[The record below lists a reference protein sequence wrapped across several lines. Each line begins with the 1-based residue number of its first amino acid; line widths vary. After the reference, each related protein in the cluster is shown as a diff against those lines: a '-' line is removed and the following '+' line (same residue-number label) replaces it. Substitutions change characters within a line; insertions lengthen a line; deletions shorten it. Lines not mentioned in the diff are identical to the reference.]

1 MPKRVGQQLREAR
14 TQRGVELS
22 EVERVTK
29 IRVKFL
35 RAIEEGRWEDL
46 PAPVYARGF
55 LSTYARYLGLEEKPL
70 LERYR
75 KESGD
80 MEQPAPVPYGAVRRG
95 ELSGG
100 GGHPRRRPGVLPVAL
115 LTLLVI
121 GLAIA
126 VALGGEGDDGGG
138 PSQERTP
145 VARNQPKPDSPATT
159 TAPSGT
165 TTSEP
170 STPGAEV
177 SLDLSAADDVWVCV
191 VDAEGSHVV
200 NGETLSTDQSRG
212 PFSSSRFEM
221 TFGNGSVEMTVD
233 GESVRVPALAEPLGY
248 RVTSA
253 GAKRLDSSAQP
264 SCA

>member
-1 MPKRVGQQLREAR
+1 MAQRVGQQLRKAR
-14 TQRGVELS
+14 TKRGVELT

-35 RAIEEGRWEDL
+35 RAMEEGRWEDL

-55 LSTYARYLGLEEKPL
+55 LSTYARYLGLEEEPL
-70 LERYR
+70 LDRYR
-75 KESGD
+75 EESGD
-80 MEQPAPVPYGAVRRG
+80 LEQPTPVPYRAVRRG
-95 ELSGG
+95 ELSEGG
-100 GGHPRRRPGVLPVAL
+100 GPRRRGVLPIAL
-115 LTLLVI
+115 LTLVVL

-138 PSQERTP
+138 SSQEGSA
-145 VARNQPKPDSPATT
+145 VSRNQPKPASPATT

-165 TTSEP
+165 TTSEA

-177 SLDLSAADDVWVCV
+177 SLDLSATADVWVCV

-200 NGETLSTDQSRG
+200 NGETLTADQARG
-212 PFSSSRFEM
+212 PFSSTRFEM

-233 GESVRVPALAEPLGY
+233 GEPVRVPALAEPLGY
-248 RVTSA
+248 RITSA
-253 GAKRLDSSAQP
+253 GAKRLEPSAQP
-264 SCA
+264 SCV